1 MGNEEQQE
9 QEEIDTLKEN
19 LLNNLVKLKLRIIRK
34 YDLLLYYSSL
44 SNVRLFLEQ
53 LIMQEKVDIE
63 LLKNAETTYL
73 SKQDIKRIKKNDYEA
88 LDHLIQTDYGNID
101 PNNLKDILQWAVKT
115 CDDLH
120 KILEI
125 SSQDYDDPEIKGML
139 MSLSMNELKKK
150 TNLVRIYDD
159 LINQNYW

>member
-1 MGNEEQQE
+1 
-9 QEEIDTLKEN
+9 
-19 LLNNLVKLKLRIIRK
+19 
-34 YDLLLYYSSL
+34 
-44 SNVRLFLEQ
+44 
-53 LIMQEKVDIE
+53 MQEKVDIE

-73 SKQDIKRIKKNDYEA
+73 SKQDIKKIKKNDYEA

-139 MSLSMNELKKK
+139 MSLSMNDLKKMSQC
-150 TNLVRIYDD
+150 NNNIYH
-159 LINQNYW
+159 